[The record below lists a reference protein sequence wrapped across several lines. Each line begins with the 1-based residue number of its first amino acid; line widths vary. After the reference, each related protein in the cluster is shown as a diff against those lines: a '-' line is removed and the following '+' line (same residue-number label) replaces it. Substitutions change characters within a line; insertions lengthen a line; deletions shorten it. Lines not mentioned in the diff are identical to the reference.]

1 MATDT
6 RAQFLDCAELL
17 FSERGFYGVSIA
29 AIANELGLTK
39 QALLHHFGSKEKLYG
54 EVLKRISDQFSEIE
68 AEIARDETD
77 PSQHLKTYLLRLHA
91 PFPRGA
97 APTRLLMREVLDNKR
112 RADTA
117 GTWYLKPFLDR
128 LTEMVKEIPEWRA
141 ASDVEAFT
149 MVYQLLGAINY
160 FGISKPTLQGIYGAK
175 IYAKVDEVFE
185 RQLEHLISAAIQ
197 AGPRSTA

>member
-6 RAQFLDCAELL
+6 RAQFLDCAEAL

-54 EVLKRISDQFSEIE
+54 EVLKRISDQFAAI
-68 AEIARDETD
+68 ETD
-77 PSQHLKTYLLRLHA
+77 ISRDHVNPAQRLKTYLLRLHA
-91 PFPRGA
+91 PFPRGD

-128 LTEMVKEIPEWRA
+128 LTAMVKAIPEWQHAR
-141 ASDVEAFT
+141 DVDAFV

-160 FGISKPTLQGIYGAK
+160 FGISNPTLQGIFGAK
-175 IYAKVDEVFE
+175 TYGEIEQAFPA
-185 RQLEHLISAAIQ
+185 QLDHLIDSVIAAG
-197 AGPRSTA
+197 AKSTA